1 MGAYINPPDESK
13 EAFLEREGADLFLV
27 DFKSVPEGHLAVCLV
42 DNGLFTAAGIAF
54 DEREFNEFAREDGR
68 RKYWF
73 TVPIEKLQAVS
84 SDLKYYL
91 R

>member
-13 EAFLEREGADLFLV
+13 EDFLEREGADLFPV
-27 DFKSVPEGHLAVCLV
+27 AFKSVPEGHHAVCLM

-84 SDLKYYL
+84 KDYL

>member
-13 EAFLEREGADLFLV
+13 ETFLEREGADLFPV

-42 DNGLFTAAGIAF
+42 DNGWFTAAGIAF
-54 DEREFNEFAREDGR
+54 DEKEFEVFARYDGR

-73 TVPIEKLQAVS
+73 TVPIERLHAVS
-84 SDLKYYL
+84 SDLKGYL